1 MRIFGFY
8 KMKTKTET
16 IYALAS
22 PIGKSAIATFR
33 ISGPDAYKEIL
44 GISSNMPSKNKKIT
58 VNKIKDKKGTLIDK
72 TITTF
77 FYAPHSY
84 TGEDMVEI
92 SVHGGAAI
100 IEKMTNELSNLNG
113 FRLAEPGEFTRRSF
127 ENNKLDLTQVEAI
140 ADIINSETETQ
151 RKLALNQ
158 LEGSITKEV
167 AGISKNIMKLMADIE
182 AVIDFSD
189 EDLPK
194 SIEKKIKEQ
203 NKNII
208 VKINKIL
215 KGSVFAEKIR
225 KGFLIAVV
233 GKTNSGKSS
242 FINKIANR
250 DISIV
255 TSEPGTTRDLIEIF
269 IDIKGI
275 PVRFFDTAGLRKSQ
289 NKAEQI
295 GIKKAQ
301 NLTKIADINLIFL
314 SNLKEI
320 SAYKKTKNKIFVFS
334 KLDKRKKLNK
344 DKKIYDISSY
354 SGAGITKL
362 FNKIFFE
369 LKRGR
374 LGENTSVSRERHKK
388 SLEGAQKSLK
398 RALKNKNYDL
408 IAEDVRSSL
417 GEISKISGKVD
428 VENILEIIFND
439 FCIGK

>member
-1 MRIFGFY
+1 
-8 KMKTKTET
+8 MKTKTET

-22 PIGKSAIATFR
+22 PTGKSAIATFR
-33 ISGPDAYKEIL
+33 ISGPNAYKEIL
-44 GISSNMPSKNKKIT
+44 SISSNMPNKNKKIA

-77 FYAPHSY
+77 FSSPYSY

-100 IEKMTNELSNLNG
+100 IEKMTRELSKLSG

-151 RKLALNQ
+151 RKLALSQ

-167 AGISKNIMKLMADIE
+167 TTISENIMKLMADIE

-194 SIEKKIKEQ
+194 SLEKKIKEQ

-208 VKINKIL
+208 IKIDKIL
-215 KGSVFAEKIR
+215 KGSIFAEKIR

-255 TSEPGTTRDLIEIF
+255 TNEPGTTRDLIEIF

-289 NKAEQI
+289 NKAEKI

-301 NLTKIADINLIFL
+301 NLIKIADINIIFL
-314 SNLKEI
+314 SNLSEI
-320 SAYKKTKNKIFVFS
+320 DTYKNIKNRIFVFS
-334 KLDKRKKLNK
+334 KLDKRKKLSKNNN
-344 DKKIYDISSY
+344 IYDISSY
-354 SGAGITKL
+354 SGSGIAKL
-362 FNKIFFE
+362 FDKIFLE
-369 LKRGR
+369 LKKEK

-388 SLEGAQKSLK
+388 SLEGAKKNLK

-417 GEISKISGKVD
+417 EEISKISGKVD